1 MSSPEVSTQKYT
13 SISRFQNGIN
23 ATLLRNGFKNCEN
36 LITVSSYE
44 DCTSYSLEDCPSS
57 FEVGGGRDWISLIM
71 KKSYTKSTSMVII
84 AAITTYK
91 T

>member
-23 ATLLRNGFKNCEN
+23 ATLLRNGFKNFDI

-44 DCTSYSLEDCPSS
+44 DCTSYSLEVCSRDPV
-57 FEVGGGRDWISLIM
+57 EDYGDWISLIM
-71 KKSYTKSTSMVII
+71 KNSYTKSTSMVII
-84 AAITTYK
+84 VAITTYK